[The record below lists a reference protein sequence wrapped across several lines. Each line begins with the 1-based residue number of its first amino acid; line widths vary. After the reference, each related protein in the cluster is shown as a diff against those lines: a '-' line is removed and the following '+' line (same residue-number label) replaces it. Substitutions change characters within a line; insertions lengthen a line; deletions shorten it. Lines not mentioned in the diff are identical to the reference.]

1 MSPKEMP
8 VRNLFIPPD
17 DTSND
22 ASPVVPN
29 ELVANAPP
37 HTHLLPISDSPSDP
51 IRHRLT
57 ASNAKKVAL
66 ILVIAFIIYHCIL
79 HFNVIHNDSC
89 KWLLSDGRFQ
99 GYHVWQPYG
108 CMLHNYTRIDA
119 RLCMRYN
126 AYFGSSNFIL
136 FVGDSRIRQIYH
148 SLAKLIAIQSIDST
162 YGPSYAHHDLTFDS
176 KDLNLEISFI
186 WQPYLDNSFDQ
197 VFQKWHK
204 VGPGQRKPKMIITG
218 CGTWSIKESNASS
231 ETLEEYHNNL
241 TRLTSSMD
249 PLAASGTQILWVLQ
263 DPVNPDKLSPERS
276 MISNEQI
283 DAYNKVALD
292 ILRYT
297 NVKIW
302 SSARLLSQGYAND
315 QEDGLHM
322 APIPLQYAVQILLN
336 MYCNDQ
342 MNFNDGTCCSD
353 PESVTIIQVTTLSF
367 FLVMICMSLSL
378 MVYYKFFNKRYK
390 SFNLLVNQDD
400 PLEDDE
406 EGEYELMTQGTI
418 VNNSFYSQ
426 VTGNHH
432 LLNGRHGQY
441 SLVNSTDTNG
451 TLGQV
456 TGGNQDESNF
466 ASASRAFFGGETSPP
481 PVTPLNLHGS
491 QSETL
496 SHRRREKK
504 SIESSKSYTE
514 LVNCLAK
521 VGLIMI
527 YAFLCDR
534 TNFFMKENKYYTKP
548 NFFLPITYVF
558 ALGLFFTDESASYK
572 LLPRDQTDE
581 WKGWMQLII
590 LTYHMTG
597 ASQVL
602 PIYVN
607 MRLLVTMYLFLTGY
621 GHFTYFWHKGDQGF
635 KRLLEVRKWFYSCK

>member
-8 VRNLFIPPD
+8 IRTLFK
-17 DTSND
+17 TAND
-22 ASPVVPN
+22 NTENDVSPVVPN
-29 ELVANAPP
+29 ELVTHSISHP
-37 HTHLLPISDSPSDP
+37 HLTINTSSSDP
-51 IRHRLT
+51 IRHLIT
-57 ASNAKKVAL
+57 ASNAKKVA
-66 ILVIAFIIYHCIL
+66 ITLVITFTIYHCIL
-79 HFNVIHNDSC
+79 HLNVIHNDSC

-119 RLCMRYN
+119 RLCMQYI
-126 AYFGSSNFIL
+126 AYWGNSNSIL
-136 FVGDSRIRQIYH
+136 FIGDSRIRQIYH
-148 SLAKLIAIQSIDST
+148 SLVKLIAIQSVDST
-162 YGPSYAHHDLTFDS
+162 YESAKNAHHDLSFAS
-176 KDLNLEISFI
+176 NDLNLDISFI
-186 WQPYLDNSFDQ
+186 WKPFLDDSFDQ

-204 VGPGQRKPKMIITG
+204 VTDSKKKPKMIIAG
-218 CGTWSIKESNASS
+218 SGTWSIKESNASA
-231 ETLEEYHNNL
+231 EALEQYHMNL

-249 PLAASGTQILWVLQ
+249 LLAASGTQVLWVLQ

-297 NVKIW
+297 NIKIW
-302 SSARLLSQGYAND
+302 SSARLLSQGYSNG

-322 APIPLQYAVQILLN
+322 ASVPLQYAVQILLN

-353 PESVTIIQVTTLSF
+353 PESVTVIQVVTLSF
-367 FLVMICMSLSL
+367 FSLMICMSLSL
-378 MVYYKFFNKRYK
+378 MLYYKFFNKRYK
-390 SFNLLVNQDD
+390 SFTLLLN
-400 PLEDDE
+400 EDDIDAAAASASNDAD
-406 EGEYELMTQGTI
+406 EYELMNTTRMT
-418 VNNSFYSQ
+418 NNSGYNRITS
-426 VTGNHH
+426 HS

-451 TLGQV
+451 TLNDV
-456 TGGNQDESNF
+456 TDEQSNF
-466 ASASRAFFGGETSPP
+466 STPSRAYNDQSS
-481 PVTPLNLHGS
+481 LNSNLHTNEGH
-491 QSETL
+491 QVKL
-496 SHRRREKK
+496 
-504 SIESSKSYTE
+504 IQSKSYTE
-514 LVNCLAK
+514 LVNSLAK

-558 ALGLFFTDESASYK
+558 ALGLFFTDESSSFK

-635 KRLLEVRKWFYSCK
+635 KRLLEVSISKNIVYNY